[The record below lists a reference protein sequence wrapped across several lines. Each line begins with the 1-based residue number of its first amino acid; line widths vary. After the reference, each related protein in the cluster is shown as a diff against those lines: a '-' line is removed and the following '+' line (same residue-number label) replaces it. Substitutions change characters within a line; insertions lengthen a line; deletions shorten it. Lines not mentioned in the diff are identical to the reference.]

1 MSDIQEHEKEKVD
14 VLIKGHGPKNQDPE
28 AGAHYQATIVNR
40 HEGITT
46 TIQGPV
52 DGAQTAH
59 RAAQEAVIHSLKEVR
74 DTLGKPDES
83 CEQLD
88 IKTRDRFVADGMG
101 ELGKK
106 WKENGYKDSSGKA
119 LTHADNFMKM
129 HELRDELE
137 QRGWKVTVTHHSRSQ
152 VSGTLG
158 EKHVESTGGQ
168 PASEE
173 GGAGLPNRKRSDTV
187 TAADAQ
193 LGQDA
198 GQNRETVGNATDA
211 QPGQDAEQNRD
222 TVKNTADNAGSGN

>member
-1 MSDIQEHEKEKVD
+1 M
-14 VLIKGHGPKNQDPE
+14 IKGHGPKNQDPE
-28 AGAHYQATIVNR
+28 AGAHYQATIVNH

-88 IKTRDRFVADGMG
+88 IQTRDRFVADGMG

-129 HELRDELE
+129 HELRNELE
-137 QRGWKVTVTHHSRSQ
+137 QRGWKVTVTHHARSQ
-152 VSGTLG
+152 VAGTSG
-158 EKHVESTGGQ
+158 EKRVESTGRQ

-173 GGAGLPNRKRSDTV
+173 GGAGLPHRKRSDTV
-187 TAADAQ
+187 SAADAQ
-193 LGQDA
+193 PGQNA
-198 GQNRETVGNATDA
+198 EQNRETVGNTTDS
-211 QPGQDAEQNRD
+211 QLQQDAEQNREA
-222 TVKNTADNAGSGN
+222 VRNTADDPGSGN